1 MTFRVTLAPTNGHW
15 IDEEFLLE
23 CVPSMFHD
31 SNKSVVISWCLLRV
45 TVLLFAASAIH
56 FSVAADGPGFP
67 NVDYPQ
73 AWQGRMLLTNNT
85 GKAISGVA
93 MHRGYLMV
101 PLGADHGGGQGAG
114 AMAFYN
120 VSNLANPVAVFDT
133 RDFPAVYHTAGLT
146 NYVGDFAEAHHIS
159 VSGNYVLC
167 SERSPSSGGFSI
179 LDVSNLYDADPNTRP
194 VIVCRFIFP
203 NGSAP
208 SNYDVYSFAP
218 AWQGSRFVFAPTGS
232 GGLEVIDTAD
242 FNNPIRLKHLTRSE
256 LANLTLR
263 AGVVIGNLLIL
274 STSAVEP
281 TFQALI
287 LDISDPANPQ
297 QLGNF
302 GGALGYQGFVY
313 GSSFY
318 GGGNPLQRHDF
329 SNPANV
335 ITTTLASG
343 SALSLLDR
351 PEYAFGQDE
360 YLFVG
365 HYPGSTKWL
374 LTNDTAT
381 FVTRLD
387 SGLVDDHAFGTPLGN
402 LVAVTSDHA
411 NTRKLMIG
419 IHDFQKDSR
428 PPAVN
433 FTSPANGATN
443 VHIKSRV
450 GLCFTDFIEPTS
462 LNTTLLIVRALGGT
476 ALPGSY
482 SALQGIVNFVPAS
495 PLETNRTYEVVLAPN
510 GVRDYA
516 GNAISNETIV
526 LQFSTGP
533 SVLTFSTDV
542 VPYAPSLVGST
553 VDLTL
558 AVNNPTAFTLEHAWE
573 FGDGSPL
580 TVFGSA
586 TNVTHTYTNAGNFV
600 VTAHTRIVGQ
610 TTVYKATAAQVIHR
624 VIPAERPVNS
634 STIVYDV
641 SNVRVWNVNPDNNT
655 VTAIN
660 ATNYAKI
667 SETLVGQDPK
677 ALALGPSNTLWVVN
691 KKAAT
696 ISVINRTTG
705 SVTVTRGLPYASA
718 PHGIVVNSAAS
729 RAYVSL
735 EALGQVV
742 ELDTTT
748 GSVLRTVNVGPW
760 PRGLALDP
768 IQGTLWVGR
777 FISPDDS
784 GKVTVVN
791 LATFAVSN
799 VVSLALVNDP
809 ETQTSGSGLPN
820 YLGPLAISPDYSH
833 VFVPAK
839 KDNIH
844 RGILR
849 NGQHLTFE
857 HTMRSMA
864 SSIDLATR
872 TETPSRRLDL
882 DNSDFATSAA
892 FSPLGNQVF
901 FTANGSATIWV
912 VDAYT
917 SRVQDAFT
925 FGSGGMAPDGL
936 TLSADGKRL
945 FVHNFMSRSV
955 TVFSSTAACGS
966 ICGTTPLLA
975 TVSTV
980 ASEALPAPILRG
992 KQLFYDSEDTRLSSD
1007 SYMSCAS
1014 CHLDGGHD
1022 GRVWDFTGFGEG
1034 LRNTIDLNGRG
1045 VGHGPVHWTANFD
1058 EVHDFEGQIRTL
1070 GGGTG
1075 LMSDQDFNTGTVSQP
1090 LGQSKAGFS
1099 SDLDALAA
1107 YVGSLTTA
1115 SKSPH
1120 RQANGQLTPDG
1131 ILGREIFRQ
1140 QNCVSCHSGTAF
1152 SDSASLARHD
1162 VGTLEASSGQRL
1174 GAELDGLDTPT
1185 LRGLWKTAPYLHDGS
1200 AATLRDVLVARNIA
1214 GKHGYLFSLSESQI
1228 DKLVAYLNQIDDLET
1243 TAPTNGPNASPI
1255 LATVTNQMTPLFQAT
1270 LLSLPAFDPNGDPLT
1285 YHALGLPPGLMLD
1298 SNTGVIS
1305 GAPSAPGRY
1314 TVHLSVLDSAGN
1326 NDSQTITW
1334 TIGGAVTTIAGA
1346 NLWTH
1351 RYAKLVA
1358 ASSVNGDV
1366 WTTMAE
1372 FNLYHTNGILLN
1384 RAGWVVTADSEEV
1397 SAETAPATRV
1407 IDGSTS
1413 TFWHT
1418 KWSGSPVPSHPH
1430 ELIIDLGSPQPIGG
1444 FTYLPRQNSA
1454 NGRIKDWRFHWSDDG
1469 INWSDPVAS
1478 GSFTNSA
1485 ALQSVQFAAP
1495 TVGSIARY
1503 YWTNVSGSS
1512 IAELTS
1518 LTSFPHYPHGTT
1530 FTNSFEG
1537 PTSFGDFY
1545 GTRMFGCL
1553 IPPTSG
1559 SYTFWIASDDN
1570 SELWLSRNH
1579 EPANAQI
1586 IASVPVW
1593 TNPREWTKFASQ
1605 RSAPVSLEAGV
1616 LYYIQALQKE
1626 GNGGDNLAVA
1636 WQGPGLPGTN
1646 VIAGQYLMP
1655 FMPVSANQPPVF
1667 TNAAPSFTVLENSPL
1682 NTLVGTI
1689 GATDPEANAI
1699 MFAITGGNVGN
1710 AFGIHPTSGAITV
1723 QGSINYETRS
1733 RYDLTIRAQ
1742 DSGSPARATAMNVK
1756 ILINN
1761 VLENNDEVVRVTLSQ
1776 PGGLFAGHAN
1786 PALIGFG
1793 ADPDLDGQPNA
1804 FELLFGTDASLA
1816 DEPGSIRVVPELFS
1830 NQVFMAYEFDTKAAA
1845 ANLLRFRTYG
1855 SSNLVDWAELTN
1867 VPISVSETSGWRTYH
1882 VRDDAAVNE
1891 VTNRVMRLGISPS
1904 DTH

>member
-1 MTFRVTLAPTNGHW
+1 MLPDSPEYLTGLCRRVRIVA
-15 IDEEFLLE
+15 
-23 CVPSMFHD
+23 V
-31 SNKSVVISWCLLRV
+31 
-45 TVLLFAASAIH
+45 LFAVMASNLV
-56 FSVAADGPGFP
+56 SNAADGPGFP
-67 NVDYPQ
+67 NLDYPQ
-73 AWQGRMLLTNNT
+73 AWQGQMLLTNNT

-101 PLGADHGGGQGAG
+101 PMGADHGGGLGAG
-114 AMAFYN
+114 AIAFYDI
-120 VSNLANPVAVFDT
+120 SNLANPQPVFDS
-133 RDFPAVYHTAGLT
+133 RDFPAIYHTAGLT

-167 SERSPSSGGFSI
+167 SERSPGSGGFSI
-179 LDVSNLYDADPNTRP
+179 LDVSNVYDADPNTRP
-194 VIVCRFIFP
+194 MIVCRFVFP

-208 SNYDVYSFAP
+208 SNYDIYSFAP

-232 GGLEVIDTAD
+232 GGLEVIDTGN

-256 LANLTLR
+256 LANLTVR
-263 AGVVIGNLLIL
+263 AGVAIGNLLIL
-274 STSAVEP
+274 STSAVES

-287 LDISDPANPQ
+287 LDIGDPGNPQ
-297 QLGNF
+297 QVGNF

-329 SNPANV
+329 TDPANV

-343 SALSLLDR
+343 AALSILDR
-351 PEYAFGQDE
+351 PEYVFGQDE

-381 FVTRLD
+381 FVARVD

-402 LVAVTSDHA
+402 LVAVTTDHA

-428 PPAVN
+428 PPAVT

-443 VHIKSRV
+443 VHVKSRV
-450 GLCFTDFIEPTS
+450 GLCFTDFIDPMSLSTTS
-462 LNTTLLIVRALGGT
+462 LIVRAIGGP
-476 ALPGSY
+476 ALAGSY
-482 SALQGIVNFVPAS
+482 SALQGIVNFVPAA
-495 PLETNRTYEVVLAPN
+495 PLETNRTYEVILAAN

-516 GNAISNETIV
+516 GNAITNETVV
-526 LQFSTGP
+526 LQFATGP
-533 SVLTFSTDV
+533 SVLTYSTDV
-542 VPYAPSLVGST
+542 VPDVPSLVGST
-553 VDLTL
+553 VDLSL
-558 AVNNPTAFTLEHAWE
+558 AVNNPTEFTLEHAWE
-573 FGDGSPL
+573 FGDGSPV
-580 TVFGSA
+580 TAFSSA
-586 TNVTHTYTNAGNFV
+586 TNATHTYTNAGNFV

-624 VIPAERPVNS
+624 VLPAERPVNS
-634 STIVYDV
+634 STIVYDAA
-641 SNVRVWNVNPDNNT
+641 NARVWNVNPDNNT

-660 ATNYAKI
+660 ATNYFKI

-677 ALALGPSNTLWVVN
+677 ALALGPGNALWVVN

-696 ISVINRTTG
+696 ISVINRATG
-705 SVTVTRGLPYASA
+705 GVITNHALPYACA
-718 PHGIVVNSAAS
+718 PHGIVVNVATS
-729 RAYVSL
+729 RAYVAL
-735 EALGQVV
+735 EALGRVV
-742 ELDTTT
+742 ELDATT
-748 GSVLRTVNVGPW
+748 GVILRTVDVGPW

-777 FISPDDS
+777 FISPDDA
-784 GKVTVVN
+784 GKVTVID
-791 LATFAVSN
+791 LGTFAVSN
-799 VVSLALVNDP
+799 VVSLALVTDP
-809 ETQTSGSGLPN
+809 DTQTSGSGLPN

-882 DNSDFATSAA
+882 DNSDFATSVA

-980 ASEALPAPILRG
+980 ASEALPPAVLRG

-1014 CHLDGGHD
+1014 CHLDGGQD

-1075 LMSDQDFNTGTVSQP
+1075 LMSDKDFNSGTVAQP

-1107 YVGSLTTA
+1107 YVGSLTNA

-1120 RQANGQLTPDG
+1120 RQPNGQLTPDA

-1140 QNCVSCHSGTAF
+1140 QNCAACHSGTAF

-1162 VGTLEASSGQRL
+1162 VGTLLPSSGQRL

-1200 AATLRDVLVARNIA
+1200 AATLRDVLVTRNIA
-1214 GKHGYLFSLSESQI
+1214 GKHGYLFSLSESEI
-1228 DKLVAYLNQIDDLET
+1228 DQLVAYLNQIDDLEL
-1243 TAPTNGPNASPI
+1243 TAPTSSPNSPPV
-1255 LATVTNQMTPLFQAT
+1255 LATLINQITPLFQAT
-1270 LLSLPAFDPNGDPLT
+1270 SLTVSASDPNGDPLS
-1285 YHALGLPPGLMLD
+1285 YHALGLPAGLALD
-1298 SNTGVIS
+1298 PDTGVIS
-1305 GAPSAPGRY
+1305 GAPSAPGLY
-1314 TVHLSVLDSAGN
+1314 TVHLSVLDSRGGS
-1326 NDSQTITW
+1326 DSQTITW
-1334 TIGGAVTTIAGA
+1334 TVGGAVTTIAGA
-1346 NLWTH
+1346 NFWVH
-1351 RYAKLVA
+1351 RYVKLVSD
-1358 ASSVNGDV
+1358 SSVNGDV
-1366 WTTMAE
+1366 WTTIAE
-1372 FNLYHTNGILLN
+1372 FNVYHTNGTLLD
-1384 RAGWVVTADSEEV
+1384 RSGWVVTADSEEV
-1397 SAETAPATRV
+1397 SAETAPATRA

-1418 KWSGSPVPSHPH
+1418 KWSGSPVPAHPH
-1430 ELIIDLGSPQPIGG
+1430 ELIVDLGSPQPIGG
-1444 FTYLPRQNSA
+1444 FTYLPRQNNI

-1469 INWSDPVAS
+1469 IHWGDPVAS
-1478 GSFTNSA
+1478 GTFTNST
-1485 ALQSVQFAAP
+1485 ALQSVQFSAP
-1495 TVGSIARY
+1495 ALGSIARY
-1503 YWTNVSGSS
+1503 YWTNISGSS
-1512 IAELTS
+1512 LSS
-1518 LTSFPHYPHGTT
+1518 LTNLLAFPHYPDGTS
-1530 FTNSFEG
+1530 FTNVFEG
-1537 PTSFGDFY
+1537 PPTFGDFY
-1545 GTRMFGCL
+1545 GTRMFGYL

-1559 SYTFWIASDDN
+1559 DYTFWIASDDN

-1579 EPANAQI
+1579 EPANAEI

-1593 TNPREWTKFASQ
+1593 TDPREWTKFPSQ
-1605 RSAPVSLEAGV
+1605 RSMPVTLEAGV
-1616 LYYIQALQKE
+1616 MYYIQALQKE

-1655 FMPVSANQPPVF
+1655 FIPVSPNQPPAF
-1667 TNAAPSFTVLENSPL
+1667 INASPTFTVLENAPVS
-1682 NTLVGTI
+1682 TLVGTMA
-1689 GATDPEANAI
+1689 ATDPEMNPIA
-1699 MFAITGGNVGN
+1699 FAITGGNVGS
-1710 AFGIHPTSGAITV
+1710 AFGIHPTSGVITV
-1723 QGSINYETRS
+1723 QGSLNYETRS
-1733 RYDLTIRAQ
+1733 RYDLTVRAQ
-1742 DSGSPARATAMNVK
+1742 DNGLPARAAAINVV
-1756 ILINN
+1756 IQIGN

-1793 ADPDLDGQPNA
+1793 ADPDFDGWPNA
-1804 FELLFGTDASLA
+1804 LELLFGTDASLS
-1816 DEPGSIRVVPELFS
+1816 DDPGPARVVPELLG
-1830 NQVFMAYEFDTKAAA
+1830 NQTFMAYEFDTRAAV

-1855 SSNLVDWAELTN
+1855 SADFLEWAELTN
-1867 VPISVSETSGWRTYH
+1867 APVVVNEAGGWRTYR
-1882 VRDDAAVNE
+1882 VRDDAALSE
-1891 VTNRVMRLGISPS
+1891 VTTRAMRLGISPS
-1904 DTH
+1904 DTVP

>member
-1 MTFRVTLAPTNGHW
+1 MLPNLMKCLPGFCRPVGILAV
-15 IDEEFLLE
+15 FLA
-23 CVPSMFHD
+23 VVANNPV
-31 SNKSVVISWCLLRV
+31 SN
-45 TVLLFAASAIH
+45 
-56 FSVAADGPGFP
+56 AADGPGFP

-101 PLGADHGGGQGAG
+101 PMGADHGGGMGAG
-114 AMAFYN
+114 AIAFYN
-120 VSNLANPVAVFDT
+120 ISNIANPQPVFDS
-133 RDFPAVYHTAGLT
+133 RDFPAIYHTAGLT
-146 NYVGDFAEAHHIS
+146 HYVGDFAEAHHIS

-167 SERSPSSGGFSI
+167 SERSPGSGGFSI
-179 LDVSNLYDADPNTRP
+179 LDVSNVYDEDPNTRP
-194 VIVCRFIFP
+194 IIVCRFVFP
-203 NGSAP
+203 NGAAP

-232 GGLEVIDTAD
+232 GGLEVIDTGN

-274 STSAVEP
+274 STSAVES
-281 TFQALI
+281 TFQGLI

-329 SNPANV
+329 TDPANV

-343 SALSLLDR
+343 AALSVLDR
-351 PEYAFGQDE
+351 PEYVFGQDE

-365 HYPGSTKWL
+365 HYPGSTKWV

-381 FVTRLD
+381 FVTRMD

-428 PPAVN
+428 APAVN
-433 FTSPANGATN
+433 FTSPANGATD
-443 VHIKSRV
+443 VHVKSRV
-450 GLCFTDFIEPTS
+450 GLCFTDFIDPMS
-462 LNTTLLIVRALGGT
+462 LNTTSLMVRAVGGP

-482 SALQGIVNFVPAS
+482 SVLQGIVNFVPAS
-495 PLETNRTYEVVLAPN
+495 QLETNRTYEVVLAAN

-516 GNAISNETIV
+516 GNASSNETVV

-533 SVLTFSTDV
+533 SVLTYSTDV
-542 VPYAPSLVGST
+542 VPDAPALVGST
-553 VDLTL
+553 VDISLT
-558 AVNNPTAFTLEHAWE
+558 VNNPTEFILEHAWE

-580 TVFGSA
+580 TAFSSA
-586 TNVTHTYTNAGNFV
+586 TNTTHTYTNAGNFV

-624 VIPAERPVNS
+624 VIPSQRPVNS
-634 STIVYDV
+634 STIVYDAA
-641 SNVRVWNVNPDNNT
+641 NARVWNVNPDNNT

-660 ATNYAKI
+660 ATNYLKM

-677 ALALGPSNTLWVVN
+677 ALALGPGNTLLVVN

-696 ISVINRTTG
+696 ISVINRATG
-705 SVTVTRGLPYASA
+705 AVMTNRALPYASA
-718 PHGIVVNSAAS
+718 PHGIVVNAATS

-742 ELDTTT
+742 ELDATY
-748 GSVLRTVNVGPW
+748 GVILRTVDVGPW

-768 IQGTLWVGR
+768 IQGTLWVSR
-777 FISPDDS
+777 FISPDDA
-784 GKVTVVN
+784 GKVTVVD

-799 VVSLALVNDP
+799 VVSLALVTDP
-809 ETQTSGSGLPN
+809 DTQTSGSGLPN

-849 NGQHLTFE
+849 NGQNLTFE

-864 SSIDLATR
+864 SSIDLVTR

-882 DNSDFATSAA
+882 DNSDFATSVA

-925 FGSGGMAPDGL
+925 FGAGGMAPDGL

-980 ASEALPAPILRG
+980 ASEALPVAVLRG

-1075 LMSDQDFNTGTVSQP
+1075 LMSDADFNSGTVAQP

-1107 YVGSLTTA
+1107 YVGSLTNA

-1120 RQANGQLTPDG
+1120 RQSNGQLTPDA
-1131 ILGREIFRQ
+1131 ILGKEIFRQ
-1140 QNCVSCHSGTAF
+1140 QNCAACHSGIAF
-1152 SDSASLARHD
+1152 SDSVSLARHD
-1162 VGTLEASSGQRL
+1162 VGTLLPSSGQRL
-1174 GAELDGLDTPT
+1174 GAELNGLDTPT

-1200 AATLRDVLVARNIA
+1200 AATLRDVLITKNIG
-1214 GKHGYLFSLSESQI
+1214 GKHGYLFSLSESEI
-1228 DKLVAYLNQIDDLET
+1228 DTLVAYLNQIDDLEP
-1243 TAPTNGPNASPI
+1243 TAPTNSPNSPPL
-1255 LATVTNQMTPLFQAT
+1255 LATLTNQITPLFQAT
-1270 LLSLPAFDPNGDPLT
+1270 SLTVSASDPNGDPLT
-1285 YHALGLPPGLMLD
+1285 YHALGLPPGLALD
-1298 SNTGVIS
+1298 PNTGVVS
-1305 GAPSAPGRY
+1305 GAPATPGLY
-1314 TVHLSVLDSAGN
+1314 TVHLSVLDSRGSS
-1326 NDSQTITW
+1326 DSQTITW
-1334 TIGGAVTTIAGA
+1334 TVGGAVTTIAGA
-1346 NLWTH
+1346 NVWMH
-1351 RYAKLVA
+1351 RYVKLVSD
-1358 ASSVNGDV
+1358 SSVNGDV

-1372 FNLYHTNGILLN
+1372 FNVYHTNGTLLN
-1384 RAGWVVTADSEEV
+1384 RSGWIVTADSEEV
-1397 SAETAPATRV
+1397 SAETAPATRA
-1407 IDGSTS
+1407 IDGSNS

-1430 ELIIDLGSPQPIGG
+1430 ELIVDLGSPQPIGG

-1469 INWSDPVAS
+1469 INWGAPVAS
-1478 GSFTNSA
+1478 GTFTNST
-1485 ALQSVQFAAP
+1485 ALQSVQFIAP
-1495 TVGSIARY
+1495 TMGSIARY
-1503 YWTNVSGSS
+1503 YWTNISGSS
-1512 IAELTS
+1512 LSGLTN
-1518 LTSFPHYPHGTT
+1518 LVAFPHYPDGTS
-1530 FTNSFEG
+1530 FTNAFEG
-1537 PTSFGDFY
+1537 PTTFGDFY
-1545 GTRMFGCL
+1545 GTRMFGYL
-1553 IPPTSG
+1553 IPPSSG
-1559 SYTFWIASDDN
+1559 NYTFWIASDDN
-1570 SELWLSRNH
+1570 SELWLSSNH
-1579 EPANAQI
+1579 DPANAEI

-1593 TNPREWTKFASQ
+1593 TNPREWTKFPSQ
-1605 RSAPVSLEAGV
+1605 RSTPVTLEAGV
-1616 LYYIQALQKE
+1616 MYYIQALQKE

-1646 VIAGQYLMP
+1646 VIAGPYLMP
-1655 FMPVSANQPPVF
+1655 FIPVSPNQPPAF
-1667 TNAAPSFTVLENSPL
+1667 TSASPTFTVLENAPVSA
-1682 NTLVGTI
+1682 LVGTI
-1689 GATDPEANAI
+1689 AATDPEMHSI
-1699 MFAITGGNVGN
+1699 TFAITGGNVGG

-1723 QGSINYETRS
+1723 QGALNHETRA
-1733 RYDLTIRAQ
+1733 RYDLTVRAQ
-1742 DSGSPARATAMNVK
+1742 DNGSPARAAAINVVVQ
-1756 ILINN
+1756 IGN
-1761 VLENNDEVVRVTLSQ
+1761 VLENNDEVVRVMLSQ

-1793 ADPDLDGQPNA
+1793 ADPDFDGWANA
-1804 FELLFGTDASLA
+1804 LELLFGTDASLS
-1816 DEPGSIRVVPELFS
+1816 DEPGPTRVVPELFG
-1830 NQVFMAYEFDTKAAA
+1830 NQTFMAYEFDASAAA
-1845 ANLLRFRTYG
+1845 ATLLRFRTYG
-1855 SSNLVDWAELTN
+1855 SSNLLDWAELTN
-1867 VPISVSETSGWRTYH
+1867 APVLINEAGGWRTYR
-1882 VRDDAAVNE
+1882 VRDDAALNQ
-1891 VTNRVMRLGISPS
+1891 VTTRTMRLGISPS
-1904 DTH
+1904 DTVP